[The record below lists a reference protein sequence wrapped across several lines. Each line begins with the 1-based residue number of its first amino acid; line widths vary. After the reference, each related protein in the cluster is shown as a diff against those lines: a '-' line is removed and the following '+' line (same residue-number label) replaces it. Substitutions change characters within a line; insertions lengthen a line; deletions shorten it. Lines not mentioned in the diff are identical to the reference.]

1 MHFDGLPK
9 NAVIR
14 EVCPR
19 DGFQGICDFIP
30 TGKKVEFIGQMLS
43 TGIKEMEI
51 TSFVSPKAIPQLS
64 DAAQVL
70 PAVKREYPDVEFT
83 ALVPNVKGAENALAA
98 GADVVN
104 VVFSVSESHNM
115 ANIRRTVEQSLSGMD
130 DIIAL
135 VRGKTKICASMATSF
150 MCPFEGRIDPRRVA
164 ELIGKVRAKG
174 VDCITLAET
183 IGTCTPKDFT
193 ETLQV
198 VKPALEGIPTYL
210 HIHNTY
216 GFADMNVKCALDEGF
231 NRFDSAVGGLGGCPF
246 APGAAGNAATEDL
259 VYLMQS
265 MGVDTG
271 LDPLRVVTVAR
282 ALKAY
287 GFRTRGSLCASSFGK
302 PKPEMPVQNQ

>member
-30 TGKKVEFIGQMLS
+30 TEKKVEFIGQMLS
-43 TGIKEMEI
+43 TGIREMEI

-70 PAVKREYPDVEFT
+70 PAVKKEYPDVEFT

-135 VRGKTKICASMATSF
+135 VRGKAKICVSMAKI
-150 MCPFEGRIDPRRVA
+150 GRASCRERV
-164 ELIGKVRAKG
+164 
-174 VDCITLAET
+174 
-183 IGTCTPKDFT
+183 
-193 ETLQV
+193 
-198 VKPALEGIPTYL
+198 
-210 HIHNTY
+210 
-216 GFADMNVKCALDEGF
+216 
-231 NRFDSAVGGLGGCPF
+231 
-246 APGAAGNAATEDL
+246 
-259 VYLMQS
+259 
-265 MGVDTG
+265 
-271 LDPLRVVTVAR
+271 
-282 ALKAY
+282 
-287 GFRTRGSLCASSFGK
+287 
-302 PKPEMPVQNQ
+302 